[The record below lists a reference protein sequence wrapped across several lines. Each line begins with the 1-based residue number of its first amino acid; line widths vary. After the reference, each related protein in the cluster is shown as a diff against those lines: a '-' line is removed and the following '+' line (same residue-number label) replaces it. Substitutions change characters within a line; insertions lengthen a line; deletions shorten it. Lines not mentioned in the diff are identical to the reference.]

1 MTKSYRKTH
10 HEVYKQ
16 WQGNVTGVCYYCG
29 QRGDAKDHVPPIS
42 AAHSLGSGRFKE
54 LLLVNSCTEC
64 NSELGDKWLYTLY
77 ERLEYLFDR
86 YIAKYKKELSTPEWK
101 DYELEELGESLRRE
115 VVLGQEKKHIALKRI
130 ERLQERIATE
140 NELRPD

>member
-1 MTKSYRKTH
+1 M
-10 HEVYKQ
+10 
-16 WQGNVTGVCYYCG
+16 
-29 QRGDAKDHVPPIS
+29 
-42 AAHSLGSGRFKE
+42 
-54 LLLVNSCTEC
+54 
-64 NSELGDKWLYTLY
+64 Y